1 MAFTPRLAF
10 IKIRSAILAERP
22 IWRLLKVSLVRN
34 EIYWHQCDVASKESA
49 YRGTK

>member
-10 IKIRSAILAERP
+10 MKIRCAILAERP
-22 IWRLLKVSLVRN
+22 IWRLLKVILVRS
-34 EIYWHQCDVASKESA
+34 EIYWHQCDVANKELA